1 MAFVS
6 GPKISLPYIWHHLA
20 YGFHVG
26 KYTVRPMD
34 PMGYKSCCLIVKG
47 FPASTSGRN
56 WGGLCLAGGVL
67 GDGEG

>member
-1 MAFVS
+1 MPFVS
-6 GPKISLPYIWHHLA
+6 GPKITLPYIWHHLA

-47 FPASTSGRN
+47 FPASTSAGTGAACALPEGFWGTGR
-56 WGGLCLAGGVL
+56 
-67 GDGEG
+67 